1 MESQGRPDEAQ
12 RAGEADRVTMARA
25 VELRI
30 AGKKPYLVEVPVEWS
45 GALTFT
51 VHVHRGH
58 PSGKIFVGRL
68 VNVIMKPD
76 GDHEHPRLEPGDSP
90 ALGGAGQEA

>member
-1 MESQGRPDEAQ
+1 MVPSR
-12 RAGEADRVTMARA
+12 T

-30 AGKKPYLVEVPVEWS
+30 AGKVPYRVEVPVEWS

-51 VHVHRGH
+51 VHVHRGF

-68 VNVIMKPD
+68 ASVIMKPD
-76 GDHEHPRLEPGDSP
+76 G
-90 ALGGAGQEA
+90 GGIEEGKAH

>member
-1 MESQGRPDEAQ
+1 MTASR
-12 RAGEADRVTMARA
+12 T

-30 AGKKPYLVEVPVEWS
+30 PGKEPYCVDVPVEWS

-51 VHVHRGH
+51 VHVHRGN

-76 GDHEHPRLEPGDSP
+76 GNGR
-90 ALGGAGQEA
+90 GAQEGTPKG

>member
-1 MESQGRPDEAQ
+1 MTASR
-12 RAGEADRVTMARA
+12 T

-30 AGKKPYLVEVPVEWS
+30 AGKVPYRVDVPVEWS

-51 VHVHRGH
+51 VHVHRGD

-68 VNVIMKPD
+68 VNIILKPTK
-76 GDHEHPRLEPGDSP
+76 ESL
-90 ALGGAGQEA
+90 AGKPND

>member
-1 MESQGRPDEAQ
+1 MGSSR
-12 RAGEADRVTMARA
+12 T

-30 AGKKPYLVEVPVEWS
+30 AGKVPYRVDVPVEWS

-51 VHVHRGH
+51 VHVHRGD

-68 VNVIMKPD
+68 VSVIMRP
-76 GDHEHPRLEPGDSP
+76 ETVT
-90 ALGGAGQEA
+90 AGRSEE

>member
-1 MESQGRPDEAQ
+1 MTQA
-12 RAGEADRVTMARA
+12 T
-25 VELRI
+25 VELRLP
-30 AGKKPYLVEVPVEWS
+30 GKAPYRIGVPVEWS

-76 GDHEHPRLEPGDSP
+76 GDHGGARLEPGGSA
-90 ALGGAGQEA
+90 ALGGAGQEATHGG

>member
-1 MESQGRPDEAQ
+1 MIVGR
-12 RAGEADRVTMARA
+12 T

-30 AGKKPYLVEVPVEWS
+30 AGKEPYCVDVPVEWS

-51 VHVHRGH
+51 VHVHRGN

-68 VNVIMKPD
+68 VNVIMRP
-76 GDHEHPRLEPGDSP
+76 ETVT
-90 ALGGAGQEA
+90 AGRSEE